1 MDDTSAQPA
10 ASGDASAHPAVSAGV
25 SAEPAAGATG
35 ADPQEHGSRLAR
47 NALGLAGN
55 VGIALGS
62 AGPTASIALT
72 LAAVVAASSFASP
85 IAILICGLPMLAIA
99 VSYRW
104 LNRWRVNCGG
114 SYAWG
119 GRAISPY
126 YGFLTGWIIILAYVI
141 GVISISLPIGP
152 YVVSL
157 FTSSTSRPGEAIAG
171 FIAVV
176 LATVIAY
183 IGIRLTA
190 WTQWILIAIEY
201 IGVGLLAIWC
211 LVSVFSHSSHSMR
224 FDWSWFS
231 WHSMGGVSGFIAASL
246 IAVYMYSGWDTGIL
260 VNEETSDARE
270 KPGQSVVTSV
280 IVLALMYAFL
290 TFALQGAVHTKDL
303 EANGSDALT
312 YIAGVVSGSA
322 LAKYM
327 ILAVVLSALG
337 STLASLVS
345 GVRVTFAMGA
355 DGVLPRAFGTTNPR
369 FKTPVLATLVIGVIA
384 AIGVWLYTFGSSSV
398 VNSFTTIVSVDGL
411 LYAFFYALTGIATT
425 VYYRRLAMRGAW
437 SFVQLAVFPLGAAA
451 FLAYIMYRSVPGLG
465 GWSGR
470 DLVSL
475 YVMLGIGAA
484 IMLYVRFAGSS
495 DYFSM
500 PRETYQP
507 AADALGAGSKASL
520 RGRQAR

>member
-1 MDDTSAQPA
+1 MDDR
-10 ASGDASAHPAVSAGV
+10 
-25 SAEPAAGATG
+25 SAEPAHAPDA
-35 ADPQEHGSRLAR
+35 ANPQEHGSNLAR

-55 VGIALGS
+55 IGIALGS

-72 LAAVVAASSFASP
+72 LAAVVAASTFASP

-99 VSYRW
+99 AAFRR

-114 SYAWG
+114 IYTWG

-126 YGFLTGWIIILAYVI
+126 YGFAAGWIVILAYVV
-141 GVISISLPIGP
+141 GVVSISLPIGP

-157 FTSSTSRPGEAIAG
+157 FTSSASRPGEAIAG

-176 LATVIAY
+176 LATVVAY
-183 IGIRLTA
+183 IGIRITA

-201 IGVGLLAIWC
+201 VGVGILAIWC
-211 LVSVFSHSSHSMR
+211 LVSVFSRNPHSVP
-224 FDWSWFS
+224 FAWSWFS
-231 WHSMGGVSGFIAASL
+231 WTSMGGVSGFVAASL
-246 IAVYMYSGWDTGIL
+246 IAVYLYSGWDTGIL

-270 KPGQSVVTSV
+270 KPGNSVVTSV

-290 TFALQGAVHTKDL
+290 TFALQGAVHTKQL
-303 EANGSDALT
+303 EAAPNALS
-312 YIAGVVSGSA
+312 YIAQTVSGSA

-327 ILAVVLSALG
+327 ILAVALSALG

-345 GVRVTFAMGA
+345 GVRVTFSMGS
-355 DGVLPRAFGTTNPR
+355 DRVLPHAFARTHPV
-369 FKTPVLATLVIGVIA
+369 FKTPVLATIVIGVIA

-398 VNSFTTIVSVDGL
+398 QSSFDTVVSVDGL
-411 LYAFFYALTGIATT
+411 LFALFYALTGIATA
-425 VYYRRLAMRGAW
+425 VYFRKLARSSAW
-437 SFVQLAVFPLGAAA
+437 NLVLVAVFPIAAAA

-465 GWSGR
+465 GWTGR

-484 IMLYVRFAGSS
+484 IMLYVRFWGHT
-495 DYFSM
+495 DYFSL

-507 AADALGAGSKASL
+507 EPEVLAADSKAV
-520 RGRQAR
+520 